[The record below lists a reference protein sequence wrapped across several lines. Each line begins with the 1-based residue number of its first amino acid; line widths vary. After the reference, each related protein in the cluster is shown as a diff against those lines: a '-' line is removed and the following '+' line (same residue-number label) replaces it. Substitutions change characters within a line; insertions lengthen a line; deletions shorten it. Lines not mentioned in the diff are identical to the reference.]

1 MLYAYLEGTTYR
13 RYMYVSCTH
22 TYRPRFLV
30 FSFSLVSSHLNQN
43 HTRIHPT
50 KLDEIFFSFSR
61 FLVFSLLFLVSHLNQ
76 NHTRIHPTKLDEIF
90 FCFLQNIVYTHS
102 SLILHHAFY

>member
-1 MLYAYLEGTTYR
+1 MSCTFKVCMLYAYLEGTTYR

-50 KLDEIFFSFSR
+50 KLDEIFF
-61 FLVFSLLFLVSHLNQ
+61 
-76 NHTRIHPTKLDEIF
+76 
-90 FCFLQNIVYTHS
+90 CFLQNIVYTHS